1 MMLGFVW
8 TDLAWIAVSVFL
20 IAVGLAVGYA
30 MLRLAGAFA
39 RLSSLIAG
47 IEREA
52 MPVVK
57 SVNSTVELVNGHLDN
72 LGQVTSSA
80 ASAAGAVE
88 ARPEGD
94 RSRGRDR
101 RGVRVVPRR
110 PRPLEGGR
118 RRRPGGPAAR
128 AGARRGAA
136 RGGEAEAAGG
146 VAARRRTV
154 LHRSFAEAAGTTER

>member
-1 MMLGFVW
+1 MVLSFLW

-80 ASAAGAVE
+80 ASAAGAVDT
-88 ARPEGD
+88 AVRAVSMAVTKPVQKATGLASGIAEGFASFRED
-94 RSRGRDR
+94 RDFSKAADI
-101 RGVRVVPRR
+101 
-110 PRPLEGGR
+110 
-118 RRRPGGPAAR
+118 AAR
-128 AGARRGAA
+128 
-136 RGGEAEAAGG
+136 
-146 VAARRRTV
+146 AARRREQE
-154 LHRSFAEAAGTTER
+154 LAEELREAAKPASGRPAGGA